1 MTVLAVSFQ
10 DGIAGAWNDIAAL
23 AVRLAAAALVLL
35 LGLLVAKVLTRA
47 TGKTLERTGF
57 NRAVDRGGVRRFLA
71 HSRYEPAQVLA
82 KLVYWVVVLC
92 ALQLALGVFGPNPVS
107 DLLSG
112 VVGYLPRAFVA
123 IVVLVAAVALGRF
136 VRDILRGV
144 LRLTPF
150 GHQLAAAAGI
160 AIVAA
165 GCFIALE
172 QLAIAPAIVTGL
184 WYAALAALV
193 GSAVVAFGVG
203 GIPVARRYIERAAN
217 DLDGRIAKLNEVK
230 AAERAAARASR
241 AQEAHTAT
249 AAVEPAGDHGHAQP
263 GVGYPVEPVP
273 TGYADRPA
281 APYGGGDN
289 RHLDPA
295 KYANA
300 QPAAPYPGPPGSGAP
315 REPSPPAER
324 GGYER
329 PPSRP
334 DDRTVPDMTRPYSD
348 PAPARGGYAP
358 DRPGGGPGGGSGGGS
373 GPRPPGEQ
381 RRGGTPPPG
390 GGGPQGGRGELPR
403 GIPRPFDDLPSRYAR
418 SERRSDSDDEHR
430 DGNRDGNG
438 FSGDTYPYPR

>member
-10 DGIAGAWNDIAAL
+10 DGIAGAWNDIAAF

-35 LGLLVAKVLTRA
+35 FGVFVAKVLTRA
-47 TGKTLERTGF
+47 TGKALERTGF
-57 NRAVDRGGVRRFLA
+57 NRAVDRGGIRRFLA

-82 KLVYWVVVLC
+82 KLVFWVVTLC
-92 ALQLALGVFGPNPVS
+92 AFQLALGVFGPNPVS
-107 DLLSG
+107 DLLAG
-112 VVGYLPRAFVA
+112 VVGYLPRVFVA

-184 WYAALAALV
+184 WYAALVALV

-217 DLDGRIAKLNEVK
+217 DLDSRIAKLNEVK

-241 AQEAHTAT
+241 AQEAHTVS
-249 AAVEPAGDHGHAQP
+249 AVEPVGGQGHAQP

-281 APYGGGDN
+281 APYGGGD
-289 RHLDPA
+289 RQPDPA

-315 REPSPPAER
+315 REPSLPAEQ
-324 GGYER
+324 GGY

-348 PAPARGGYAP
+348 PTPARGGYAP
-358 DRPGGGPGGGSGGGS
+358 DRPGGGQGGGS

-390 GGGPQGGRGELPR
+390 GGGPPGGPGELPR
-403 GIPRPFDDLPSRYAR
+403 GVPRPFDDLPSRYAR
-418 SERRSDSDDEHR
+418 SERRADDDRR